1 MMWGKL
7 HKEHSLRGNRQMRIG
22 IIGVGTVGGGV
33 VEIIEKKRDEFHAKF
48 GVLLEIAGVAA
59 KTAEELAPFK
69 AKGYKVFTNVEELLE
84 EESVSVIC
92 ELAGGYERP
101 FKWIQKAIEHGKH
114 IVTANKALL
123 AKHGH
128 EIFPQAEK
136 KGCHVLFEA
145 AVGGG
150 IPIIRSLQESLVGSN
165 VESLSCIINGTC
177 NYILTRMSTE
187 GLSFDDALKDAQKLG
202 FAEADPSFDIDGID
216 SAHKTAILASLCS
229 GSFVDFEKIHVS
241 GIRDIAAQDI
251 QLIQE
256 LGGVVRLLGLYN
268 KVGDKVDVRVH
279 PCIVPVD
286 HLLAGVKYVLNAV
299 YLQCDNLGPTLQT
312 GAGAGRLPTA
322 SAVVA
327 DLVSLAR
334 SVDSGHLEP
343 LPMGWFQ
350 KDNSANLVSIG
361 ETEARYYFRFVTKDN
376 YGVLAKLTGILGDNE
391 ISIESILQKNTKNRE
406 KVDIVVITESAQEA
420 SVQRALAKID
430 TLPEISEK
438 SRMLRFLE

>member
-1 MMWGKL
+1 
-7 HKEHSLRGNRQMRIG
+7 MRIG

-33 VEIIEKKRDEFHAKF
+33 VEIIEEKRNEFHAKF
-48 GVLLEIAGVAA
+48 GVLLEIAGIAA
-59 KTAEELAPFK
+59 KTEEELAPFK
-69 AKGYKVFTNVEELLE
+69 AKGYKCFTNVTELLE

-92 ELAGGYERP
+92 ELAGGYELP
-101 FKWIQKAIEHGKH
+101 FKWIQTALELGKH

-128 EIFPQAEK
+128 EIFPLAEQ

-150 IPIIRSLQESLVGSN
+150 IPIIRSLQESFVGN
-165 VESLSCIINGTC
+165 DVESLSCIINGTC
-177 NYILTRMSTE
+177 NYILTKMSVE
-187 GLSFDDALKDAQKLG
+187 SLSFEEALKDAQKLG

-241 GIRDIAAQDI
+241 GIRNITARDI
-251 QLIQE
+251 QFIQE

-268 KVGDKVDVRVH
+268 RVGDKVDARVH
-279 PCIVPVD
+279 PCIVPGD

-299 YLQCDNLGPTLQT
+299 YLQCNNLGPTLQT

-334 SVDSGHLEP
+334 SVESGHLEP

-350 KDNSANLVSIG
+350 KKNSASLVPIG
-361 ETEARYYFRFVTKDN
+361 ETSARYYFRFVTKDN
-376 YGVLAKLTGILGDNE
+376 YGVLAKLTGILGENE

-406 KVDIVVITESAQEA
+406 KVDVVVTTERALES
-420 SVQRALAKID
+420 SVQKALAEID
-430 TLPEISEK
+430 SLPEISEK

>member
-1 MMWGKL
+1 LMWGKL

>member
-1 MMWGKL
+1 MWGKL

>member
-1 MMWGKL
+1 
-7 HKEHSLRGNRQMRIG
+7 MRIG
-22 IIGVGTVGGGV
+22 IIGVGTVGSGV
-33 VEIIEKKRDEFHAKF
+33 VEVIEKKRDELHAKF

-59 KTAEELAPFK
+59 KTENELAPFK
-69 AKGYKVFTNVEELLE
+69 AKGYKVFTNVNELLE
-84 EESVSVIC
+84 DESVSVIC
-92 ELAGGYERP
+92 ELAGGYEQP
-101 FKWIQKAIEHGKH
+101 FKWIQKALEHGKH

-123 AKHGH
+123 AKYGH
-128 EIFPQAEK
+128 EIFPLAEK

-150 IPIIRSLQESLVGSN
+150 IPIIRSLQESLVGNN

-177 NYILTRMSTE
+177 NYILTRMSAE
-187 GLSFDDALKDAQKLG
+187 GLSFEEVLKDAQRLG

-216 SAHKTAILASLCS
+216 SAHKTALLASLCS

-241 GIRDIAAQDI
+241 GIREITAQDI
-251 QLIQE
+251 QCIKE

-268 KVGDKVDVRVH
+268 KVGDKVDARVH
-279 PCIVPVD
+279 PCIVPDD
-286 HLLAGVKYVLNAV
+286 HLLAGVNYVLNAV
-299 YLQCDNLGPTLQT
+299 YLHCDNLGPTLQT

-334 SVDSGHLEP
+334 SVETGHREP

-350 KDNSANLVSIG
+350 KKNSADLVPIG
-361 ETEARYYFRFVTKDN
+361 DTGARYYFRFVTKDN
-376 YGVLAKLTGILGDNE
+376 YGVLAKLTGILGENE

-406 KVDIVVITESAQEA
+406 KVDIVVTTEKARES
-420 SVQRALAKID
+420 SVQKAIAKID
-430 TLPEISEK
+430 SLPEISEK

>member
-1 MMWGKL
+1 
-7 HKEHSLRGNRQMRIG
+7 MRIG

-59 KTAEELAPFK
+59 KTEEELAPFK
-69 AKGYKVFTNVEELLE
+69 AKGYKCFLDVAELLE
-84 EESVSVIC
+84 DESISVIC
-92 ELAGGYERP
+92 ELAGGYDLP
-101 FKWIQKAIEHGKH
+101 FKWILKAIENGKH

-128 EIFPQAEK
+128 EIFPLAGK
-136 KGCHVLFEA
+136 KGCHILFEA

-150 IPIIRSLQESLVGSN
+150 IPIIRSLQESFVGN
-165 VESLSCIINGTC
+165 NIESLSCIINGTC
-177 NYILTRMSTE
+177 NYILTRMAVE
-187 GLSFDDALKDAQKLG
+187 RLSFEEILKDAQKLG

-229 GSFVDFEKIHVS
+229 RNFVDFEKIHVS

-251 QLIQE
+251 QFIHE
-256 LGGVVRLLGLYN
+256 LGGEVRLLGLYN
-268 KVGDKVDVRVH
+268 KVGDKVDARVH
-279 PCIVPVD
+279 PCIVPTE
-286 HLLAGVKYVLNAV
+286 HLLASVKYVLNAV

-334 SVDSGHLEP
+334 SVESGHLEP
-343 LPMGWFQ
+343 LPMSWFRRE
-350 KDNSANLVSIG
+350 NSAELVPIG
-361 ETEARYYFRFVTKDN
+361 ETSARYYFRFVTKDN
-376 YGVLAKLTGILGDNE
+376 YGVLAKITGILGENE
-391 ISIESILQKNTKNRE
+391 ISIESILQKDTNNRE
-406 KVDIVVITESAQEA
+406 KVDVVVTTEKALES
-420 SVQRALAKID
+420 SVQAALAKID
-430 TLPEISEK
+430 SLPEMSEK